1 MVAAGKVML
10 SITVMPKTIHE
21 KDPQGLGR
29 AEKNSDPFCPEPEGR
44 IKFSLN
50 PFPLGAHLP
59 SEFRTDWSSCPAAN
73 RGQSHKQTNP
83 QTFIRALY

>member
-1 MVAAGKVML
+1 MVAAGKVQL
-10 SITVMPKTIHE
+10 SITVMPKSIHD

-50 PFPLGAHLP
+50 PFDML
-59 SEFRTDWSSCPAAN
+59 S
-73 RGQSHKQTNP
+73 
-83 QTFIRALY
+83 

>member
-1 MVAAGKVML
+1 MVAAGKVQI
-10 SITVMPKTIHE
+10 SVTVMPKTIHD

-50 PFPLGAHLP
+50 PFDMLSQLI
-59 SEFRTDWSSCPAAN
+59 PAAMW
-73 RGQSHKQTNP
+73 RKI
-83 QTFIRALY
+83 FCALCCAFCCFLCIMMFP